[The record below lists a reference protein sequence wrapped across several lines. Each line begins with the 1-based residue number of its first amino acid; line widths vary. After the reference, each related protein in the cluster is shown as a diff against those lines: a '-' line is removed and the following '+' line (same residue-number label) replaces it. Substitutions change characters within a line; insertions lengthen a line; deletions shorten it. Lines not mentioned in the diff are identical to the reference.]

1 MLSNNNLN
9 RLNSTSYFCFKLTL
23 KILWSFTK
31 NVLQKNIFPSYQYNF
46 SYRLFFRKNI
56 QSNHDNDEQVRDEKL
71 QYNINRNKRLSAL
84 SSGKIDKY
92 EYLTGAERLLSDQ
105 SQMIQQAKFT
115 YSSLGKEFEKQTQT
129 IEDQGKNKSR
139 Y

>member
-1 MLSNNNLN
+1 M
-9 RLNSTSYFCFKLTL
+9 TL

-46 SYRLFFRKNI
+46 SCRWFFRKNI

-71 QYNINRNKRLSAL
+71 QYNINRNKKLSAL

-129 IEDQGKNKSR
+129 IEDQGKNKTR